1 MAYDCDVL
9 VIGAGIVGLSTAY
22 AITRAA
28 PGTRVVVLEK
38 EPGPARHQ
46 TGRNSGV
53 IHSGI
58 YYPPGSLK
66 ARFALQGSAEM
77 VKFCLDHAIPHEV
90 TGKLIVATA
99 RAELPR
105 LHSLIQRGREH
116 GIPVRELGPAQIA
129 QYEPEVSGLAAIHVG
144 TTGITDFGAVARC
157 LATLATEA
165 GAHIVYGSEV
175 TAIGR
180 RAGRV
185 AVRVS
190 SSGGGMGAGR
200 IAGGVART
208 PVDTGCEA
216 GRASAD
222 TGRVAGEVSR
232 APADTERVPGEAGC
246 APTDA
251 ERAFGDAP
259 HTPADALR
267 ASFDRPSS
275 APASSGTV
283 FRARVLINCAGLHCD
298 RIARLAGDAPGM
310 RIVPFRGEYHTLA
323 PARASLVRGL
333 VYPVP
338 DPAFPFLGVHLTRGI
353 DGSVHIG
360 PNAVPALAREGYDW
374 RTVRPADL
382 AGTLAYPGS
391 WHIARRHWRYG
402 AGELHRSLSRRAF
415 TEAVRRL
422 LPAVREEDIRPSP
435 AGVRAQAVLPDGTLA
450 DDFLITETPSIVH
463 VLNAPSPA
471 ATASLPIGREIAG
484 RALGMLEGRLAEGG
498 VASG

>member
-1 MAYDCDVL
+1 
-9 VIGAGIVGLSTAY
+9 
-22 AITRAA
+22 
-28 PGTRVVVLEK
+28 
-38 EPGPARHQ
+38 
-46 TGRNSGV
+46 
-53 IHSGI
+53 
-58 YYPPGSLK
+58 
-66 ARFALQGSAEM
+66 
-77 VKFCLDHAIPHEV
+77 
-90 TGKLIVATA
+90 
-99 RAELPR
+99 
-105 LHSLIQRGREH
+105 
-116 GIPVRELGPAQIA
+116 
-129 QYEPEVSGLAAIHVG
+129 
-144 TTGITDFGAVARC
+144 
-157 LATLATEA
+157 
-165 GAHIVYGSEV
+165 
-175 TAIGR
+175 
-180 RAGRV
+180 
-185 AVRVS
+185 
-190 SSGGGMGAGR
+190 
-200 IAGGVART
+200 
-208 PVDTGCEA
+208 A
-216 GRASAD
+216 GRAPAD
-222 TGRVAGEVSR
+222 TGRVAGEAGR
-232 APADTERVPGEAGC
+232 TPADTERMPGEAGRTPIDTERV
-246 APTDA
+246 AGEAGRTPADTERMPGEAGRTPIDA
-251 ERAFGDAP
+251 ERALADAP
-259 HTPADALR
+259 HTPADTSR
-267 ASFDRPSS
+267 TSSDRVSS
-275 APASSGTV
+275 APAPASSDTV

-422 LPAVREEDIRPSP
+422 LPAVREEDLRPSP

-484 RALGMLEGRLAEGG
+484 RALGMLEATFG
-498 VASG
+498 